1 MDPFKAGLIL
11 ILCAVS
17 LSLTDSQQTVCR
29 ESAIADIVF
38 LVDGSWSIGKENFKQ
53 VQEFLYTLVDGFD
66 IGLDKI
72 RIGLVQYSSTPRTEF
87 YLNSYSKKE
96 DILQYVRNLI
106 YKGGGTKTGLSLN
119 FSLKNHFTASAGSRA
134 AEGVPQVAVVITD
147 GSSQDSIQEPS
158 LAMKNA
164 GITLYAIGIKDADL
178 TELNEIASDPD
189 DKHVYNVADFAALQG
204 ISESIIQV
212 LCTTIEEAKRQTDQV
227 SQACR
232 KASIADIVFLVDG
245 SSSVG
250 INNFQEVRSFLY
262 TLVESLDVRRDQVRI
277 GLAQYNNEPY
287 KEFLLNEYTTKI
299 DILEEI
305 NKFPYRAG
313 GTYTG
318 KALDFVRREYFTE
331 SAGSRA
337 QQNIPQILVVITDG
351 ESTDEVHTPAEEL
364 RQNGIT
370 VYVVGIGTHGYEELR
385 EIANRPSEKFLF
397 NIDNFSVLQD
407 LTTNLLKTMCYVV
420 ETQIQ
425 AISPIYADVIFL
437 VDSSSNMGAVAFQQ
451 IKYFITRIVNRL
463 DVGIDRYRIGL
474 AQYNTEAQVEFL
486 LNRYQAKDQV
496 LNHIRRNFNF
506 RGGSLMTGHA
516 IEFLRSTFYNASA
529 GSRINDRYPQ
539 FAIIITSARSE
550 DSVQR
555 AARELQSGGVTVLS
569 IGVRN
574 SDRVELEQMAT
585 KSFAYQLQ
593 DLIPFSNNVTK
604 IIETSSRNKFAP
616 PVMAPAACTRATV
629 ADIVFIVDESSSI
642 GLSDFQKI
650 RESLHRIVSALDTG
664 VNNVRIGVVL
674 YSDEPTVEFYLNT
687 FKSEADKLQYIKTLP
702 YRGGRTNTG
711 AAINFARENLFTERA
726 GSRRKQGVQQIAV
739 VITDGESLDNVSLP
753 ASELRRSGVSIYA
766 VGTKGASLKQLKEI
780 ASNPE
785 RKYVSSID
793 SINQLKNIE
802 FKLNSQLCQEI
813 LRKTF
818 ITPKLSWILKEGCVQ
833 TEEAD
838 IYFLI
843 DGSGSIQFQD
853 FLDMKT
859 FIREIIKT
867 FKIGE
872 DHIRIG
878 VVQYESVQHLEFS
891 ISQYTTK
898 QQLQEAL
905 QEIQQRGR
913 GTNTGKALGYM
924 RPLFQEAAR
933 TRPNVPRFL
942 IIITDGESQDAV
954 KRPAAELRGDG
965 IVIYAIGIRDANTTE
980 LKDIAEKPERTFYVN
995 NFDSLNIIKNQVIQ
1009 EICSSEVCKS
1019 MEADI
1024 LFLIDTSGSITEEDF
1039 KNMIAFM
1046 KSLVMKSDIGP
1057 DRVQIGTIQFSDI
1070 AQEEFLLDSYATKTD
1085 LQDAIDHIK
1094 PLKRGTKTGNALTF
1108 TSEYFDISK
1117 GGRPNLMQYL
1127 IVITDGESQDEVAKP
1142 AKALRDK
1149 GITIYAIGVLNA
1161 NNTQLLEIAGSQGK
1175 VLFEEKFE
1183 SLKDLEQ
1190 QIIFR
1195 ICHPEHS
1202 CKRTE
1207 VADII
1212 FLVDGSDSIK
1222 ETHFQS
1228 MIKFM
1233 EAVVNDTEVAS
1244 NRVQFGAIV
1253 YGSEPK
1259 EQFLLKQYTTKR
1271 QVKDAI
1277 YKMNRVGGQTY
1288 TAEALRFAK
1297 DQFSP
1302 SSGGRKSNGVSQILM
1317 IITDGV
1323 ATDRVA
1329 VPVIARSVRE
1339 EGIGIYA
1346 VGVRNANMRDL
1357 EIIADSK
1364 EKVFYVE
1371 DFKKLENLHKTIN
1384 KVLCNESKQACDIE
1398 KADIVILMD
1407 GSRSISPDNFKLM
1420 KKFMKEVVNTFVID
1434 NNRVQVGVAQY
1445 STDRRKEFYL
1455 NELDTSN
1462 EILNRIDSISQ
1473 MDQDTYTGEALKF
1486 VKKFF
1491 EPSNGGRKNQ
1501 GVPQKLL
1508 VITDGVSHDAVGEA
1522 AEALRQQNINII
1534 AVGIGEV
1541 NLAELIEI
1549 AGSMSRVVLAQDFD
1563 ALEEMK
1569 RSLVDDLCQA
1579 DPPSL
1584 ECSVDVAVGFDISN
1598 RVKFQDF
1605 FGGHQKLRVYLPEI
1619 MQRISTMPKIS
1630 CSSGINV
1637 KLAFH
1642 IKGEGVEPVF
1652 DSDFENYSESILT
1665 KVLTL
1670 RSREAT
1676 YLNAEFLQSFSRKF
1690 KRESR
1695 ALVKVLLIFTDGLNA
1710 DVENLKMVS
1719 ENLRGEGLHG
1729 LITVVL
1735 DGSVNVNEIQQ
1746 IEFGRGFGY
1755 KVPLNIG
1762 MQDVSSA
1769 LYKELDTIVER
1780 KCCNV
1785 ICKCI
1790 GQEGLRGPQ
1799 GPPGLKG
1806 NPGTRGPP
1814 GHPGEEGG
1822 IGERGPSGLNGT
1834 QGVEG
1839 CPGPRGPKGG
1849 RGYRGEKGEDGEN
1862 GIDGIDGEQGEVGLP
1877 GTSGERGNLGNPG
1890 RKGPRGEPGERGDP
1904 GLRGDPVSVTSLV

>member
-1 MDPFKAGLIL
+1 TECNMHFPLFS
-11 ILCAVS
+11 VFFSSS
-17 LSLTDSQQTVCR
+17 LSLTDSQQTDSEIK

-204 ISESIIQV
+204 ISESIIQECIV
-212 LCTTIEEAKRQTDQV
+212 CTVKPIKTKNSSHLQTL
-227 SQACR
+227 A

-425 AISPIYADVIFL
+425 GESLEPYNFIVSTAISPIYADVIFL

-593 DLIPFSNNVTK
+593 DSFI
-604 IIETSSRNKFAP
+604 SSPGEKLYPLYLHGIYSLCFT
-616 PVMAPAACTRATV
+616 ACTRATV

-785 RKYVSSID
+785 RKY
-793 SINQLKNIE
+793 LKNIE

-1009 EICSSEVCKS
+1009 EICSSEALNPVCKS

-1195 ICHPEHS
+1195 ICHPEHCKLYGLHFLLS
-1202 CKRTE
+1202 GLRACKRTE

-1288 TAEALRFAK
+1288 TAEA
-1297 DQFSP
+1297 
-1302 SSGGRKSNGVSQILM
+1302 

-1384 KVLCNESKQACDIE
+1384 KVLCNESKQGEYTVLYGCQRYILSIFSSSM
-1398 KADIVILMD
+1398 ADIVILMD

-1541 NLAELIEI
+1541 NL
-1549 AGSMSRVVLAQDFD
+1549 
-1563 ALEEMK
+1563 
-1569 RSLVDDLCQA
+1569 
-1579 DPPSL
+1579 
-1584 ECSVDVAVGFDISN
+1584 
-1598 RVKFQDF
+1598 
-1605 FGGHQKLRVYLPEI
+1605 
-1619 MQRISTMPKIS
+1619 
-1630 CSSGINV
+1630 
-1637 KLAFH
+1637 
-1642 IKGEGVEPVF
+1642 
-1652 DSDFENYSESILT
+1652 
-1665 KVLTL
+1665 
-1670 RSREAT
+1670 
-1676 YLNAEFLQSFSRKF
+1676 
-1690 KRESR
+1690 
-1695 ALVKVLLIFTDGLNA
+1695 
-1710 DVENLKMVS
+1710 
-1719 ENLRGEGLHG
+1719 
-1729 LITVVL
+1729 
-1735 DGSVNVNEIQQ
+1735 
-1746 IEFGRGFGY
+1746 
-1755 KVPLNIG
+1755 
-1762 MQDVSSA
+1762 
-1769 LYKELDTIVER
+1769 
-1780 KCCNV
+1780 
-1785 ICKCI
+1785 
-1790 GQEGLRGPQ
+1790 
-1799 GPPGLKG
+1799 
-1806 NPGTRGPP
+1806 
-1814 GHPGEEGG
+1814 
-1822 IGERGPSGLNGT
+1822 
-1834 QGVEG
+1834 
-1839 CPGPRGPKGG
+1839 
-1849 RGYRGEKGEDGEN
+1849 
-1862 GIDGIDGEQGEVGLP
+1862 
-1877 GTSGERGNLGNPG
+1877 
-1890 RKGPRGEPGERGDP
+1890 
-1904 GLRGDPVSVTSLV
+1904 